1 MFTFDFNE
9 NPVRLYGIWPETPF
23 PVEVSIY
30 GTCSNQC
37 FYCFANLNRVAAD
50 RKPHEKNP
58 IEKVISG
65 IEKALADPKDPIGYF
80 LRNKYPICFSNT
92 TDPFMREEKKYR
104 ATEAFLKYAKKRGFP
119 LWIQT
124 KGGVL
129 LEEFDRYA
137 PLIVQGKDAVYMTLT
152 TLDDEISRRIEPGAP
167 LSSERLELMRKLSAR
182 GIPVVVACNPYL
194 DEWAGAPSEY
204 CKAVKDA
211 GARGIWLEQLHF
223 TNKQSEQIPAAFRDY
238 IRKANTFP
246 MFHVKALKEWYKATA
261 AEGLD
266 FFPSPYWDAYFGE
279 KAKYPEC
286 AAPEWFGE
294 GSRLFTVGFDFI
306 RRIHELSTG
315 GESLYT
321 DDLEVRK
328 GAKKVIFSWPAVER
342 FLAERN
348 IKNPMLKTSPFWG
361 PYNAK
366 QVADHRQFK
375 ATLGSE
381 APLYEILRYFFNH
394 PEDSQNFLWYA
405 PMAQILTDFDT
416 DTYVTNSK
424 DDRIFVYDPS
434 CRHHGGR
441 DHDFT
446 TYQHKKDEYI
456 HI

>member
-1 MFTFDFNE
+1 MFTFDFND

-37 FYCFANLNRVAAD
+37 FYCFANLNRSSAG

-80 LRNKYPICFSNT
+80 LRNKYPMCFSNT
-92 TDPFMREEKKYR
+92 TDPFMREEKIYR
-104 ATEAFLKYAKKRGFP
+104 ATEAFLKYAKKRGFT

-137 PLIVQGKDAVYMTLT
+137 PLIVPGKDAVYITLT
-152 TLDDEISRRIEPGAP
+152 TLDDDISRRIEPGAP
-167 LSSERLELMRKLSAR
+167 LSSARLELIRKLSDR
-182 GIPVVVACNPYL
+182 GVPVVVACNPYL
-194 DEWAGAPSEY
+194 KEWAGDPGTY
-204 CKAVKDA
+204 CKAVRES

-223 TNKQSEQIPAAFRDY
+223 STKQAEQIPAAYREY
-238 IRKANTFP
+238 IQKANTFP
-246 MFHVKALKEWYKATA
+246 MFRVKALKEWYKATA

-266 FFPSPYWDAYFGE
+266 FFPTPYWDAYFGDR
-279 KAKYPEC
+279 AKHPEC

-294 GSRLFTVGFDFI
+294 NANLFTVGFDFI

-315 GESLYT
+315 GETVYT

-328 GAKKVIFSWPAVER
+328 GARKVIFSWPAVKR
-342 FLAERN
+342 FLEEKE
-348 IKNPMLKTSPFWG
+348 IKNPVLKTSLFWM
-361 PYNAK
+361 PYNSK

-375 ATLGSE
+375 AMLGDE
-381 APLYEILRYFFNH
+381 APLYEILRYFYNH
-394 PEDSQNFLWYA
+394 PEDNPHFLWYS

-416 DTYVTNSK
+416 DTYVTNSR

-434 CRHHGGR
+434 CRHHGSR

-446 TYQHKKDEYI
+446 TYQRKKDEYI